1 MRVFEDTVKAYFKKR
16 INRFVIS
23 CERNGKTFE
32 AYLPNPGRL
41 WELLLPG
48 RCVYL
53 VRNNTRTG
61 YTAVAV
67 KKDNSIVMLHTHRV
81 NDVAQ
86 WLIENNKVPG
96 LEGYRVE
103 KREYSHG
110 KSRFDFLLRRHKRAL
125 LLEVKSCTLFHKGI
139 AMFPDAETKRGLKHL
154 EELSEIK
161 RNGMD
166 AGVLFLV
173 NTDEVE
179 YFLPEYHTDIDF
191 SLSLYKNRGGLF
203 IEALS
208 LRWNKALKLG
218 SVVKSIQ
225 IPWQILE
232 TEMIDRGA
240 YMVVL
245 FIERDKPVR
254 IGTLGNILFKRGYYV
269 YVGSAEKALKARI
282 ERHKRRRKKAYWHID
297 YLRNHCEIVTVLPV
311 RSSERL
317 ECLMARDIEM
327 IAQSTIRG
335 FGSSDCKCRGH
346 LYYFSEL
353 PIRNKKFIE
362 ILLNY
367 RIGRLKNKICQR

>member
-1 MRVFEDTVKAYFKKR
+1 MRVFENTVKAYFKER
-16 INRFVIS
+16 VNRFVIS
-23 CERNGKTFE
+23 CERDGKSIE

-48 RCVYL
+48 RTVYL
-53 VRNNTRTG
+53 VRNKTSTG

-86 WLIENNKVPG
+86 WLIENNMVPG
-96 LEGYRVE
+96 LGGYGVDR
-103 KREYSHG
+103 REYSHG
-110 KSRFDFLLRRHKRAL
+110 RSRFDFLLRRHKRAL
-125 LLEVKSCTLFHKGI
+125 LLEVKSCTLFHRGI

-161 RNGMD
+161 TRGMD

-179 YFLPEYHTDIDF
+179 YFLPEYHTDMDF
-191 SLSLYKNRGGLF
+191 SLSLYKNRERLF
-203 IEALS
+203 IEALAIK
-208 LRWNKALKLG
+208 WNKTLELD
-218 SVVKSIQ
+218 SVVKPLQ
-225 IPWQILE
+225 IPWQVLE
-232 TEMIDRGA
+232 TEMTDRGA

-245 FIERDKPVR
+245 FIERDKSVR
-254 IGTLGNILFKRGYYV
+254 IGALGSILFKRGYYV
-269 YVGSAEKALKARI
+269 YVGSAERNLKARI
-282 ERHKRRRKKAYWHID
+282 GRHKRSRKKAYWHID
-297 YLRNHCEIVTVLPV
+297 YLRNHCEVVAVLPV

-327 IAQSTIRG
+327 IAQGCIRD
-335 FGSSDCKCRGH
+335 FGSSDCDCRGH

-362 ILLNY
+362 ILLDY
-367 RIGRLKNKICQR
+367 RIGRLRGRICQR

>member
-1 MRVFEDTVKAYFKKR
+1 MRVFEDTVKAYFRER

-23 CERNGKTFE
+23 CESNGKTIE

-48 RCVYL
+48 RSVYL
-53 VRNNTRTG
+53 VRNNTSTG

-67 KKDNSIVMLHTHRV
+67 KKDNSIVMLHTHKV

-86 WLIENNKVPG
+86 WLIENNRVPG

-103 KREYSHG
+103 RREYTHG
-110 KSRFDFLLRRHKRAL
+110 KSRFDFLLRRHKRSL

-139 AMFPDAETKRGLKHL
+139 AMFPDAETKRGLRHL
-154 EELSEIK
+154 EELSEVRK
-161 RNGMD
+161 TGKE

-173 NTDEVE
+173 STDEAE

-208 LRWNKALKLG
+208 LRWNNDLELD
-218 SVVKSIQ
+218 SVVKPLR
-225 IPWQILE
+225 IPWQILDR
-232 TEMIDRGA
+232 EMVDSGA

-245 FIERDKPVR
+245 FIEKDKSVR
-254 IGTLGNILFKRGYYV
+254 IGTLGDILFKKGYYV
-269 YVGSAEKALKARI
+269 YVGSAEKGLKARM
-282 ERHKRRRKKAYWHID
+282 ERHKRRRKKVHWHID

-317 ECLMARDIEM
+317 ECLMARDIRM
-327 IAQSTIRG
+327 IAQGTIKG
-335 FGSSDCKCRGH
+335 FGSSDCRCKGH
-346 LYYFSEL
+346 LYYLSEL
-353 PIRNKKFIE
+353 PIRNKKFID
-362 ILLNY
+362 ILLDY
-367 RIGRLKNKICQR
+367 RIGRLRSRICQR